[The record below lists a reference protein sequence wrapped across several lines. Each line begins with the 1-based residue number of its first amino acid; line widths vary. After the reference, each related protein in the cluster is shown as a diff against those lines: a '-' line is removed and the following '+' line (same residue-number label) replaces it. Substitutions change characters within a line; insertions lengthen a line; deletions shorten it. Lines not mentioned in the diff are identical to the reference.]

1 MLKVG
6 LLSQPD
12 CSYFVLTLEEGKT
25 KKFQSKIT
33 DLHSLEISETRS
45 IFNLMIF
52 CVPKVYLQ
60 NTAKAEREARL
71 QGAFNWDYSNL
82 AFSVNTHTSKA
93 WILFY
98 FFLIHSDSSGERN

>member
-1 MLKVG
+1 MVKKSLYLVNIVCERP
-6 LLSQPD
+6 LRRRRQ
-12 CSYFVLTLEEGKT
+12 GK
-25 KKFQSKIT
+25 KIQSKIT
-33 DLHSLEISETRS
+33 SLHSLEISETRS

-60 NTAKAEREARL
+60 NTTKAEREARL

-82 AFSVNTHTSKA
+82 AFSVNTHTSKP

-98 FFLIHSDSSGERN
+98 FFLIHSDSSGERK